1 MYKDILIAVDLG
13 QEASWRKALP
23 FAVELARTYSA
34 NLHVITVVPDSGF
47 HFVAQYFPAGY
58 EKGMI
63 EDANKALHAFVDAH
77 VPAGIPVQHIVAHGS
92 IYREIV
98 DAADRIGA
106 DAVVMASHTPGL
118 TDALIGPNAERV
130 LHHVKSSVFVI
141 RE

>member
-23 FAVELARTYSA
+23 FAVELARHYSA
-34 NLHVITVVPDSGF
+34 NLHVITVIPDSGF
-47 HFVAQYFPAGY
+47 HYVSQYFPAGY

-63 EDANKALHAFVDAH
+63 EDANTALRAFVGKH
-77 VPAGIPVQHIVAHGS
+77 GPSGIPVQHIVAHGS

-98 DAADRIGA
+98 DAADRTGA
-106 DAVVMASHTPGL
+106 DAVVMASHTPDL
-118 TDALIGPNAERV
+118 TDVVIGPNAERV
-130 LHHVKSSVFVI
+130 LHHVKCSVFVI

>member
-1 MYKDILIAVDLG
+1 MFKDILIAVDLS

-23 FAVELARTYSA
+23 FAVEMARNFSA
-34 NLHVITVVPDSGF
+34 NLHVMTVVPDSGF
-47 HFVAQYFPAGY
+47 HYVAQFFPAGY

-63 EDANKALHAFVDAH
+63 AEANKALHAFVATH
-77 VPAGIPVQHIVAHGS
+77 VPAGIKVQHVIAHGS

-98 DAADRIGA
+98 DAAERIGA

-118 TDALIGPNAERV
+118 ADAVIGPNAERV
-130 LHHVKSSVFVI
+130 LHHVKCSVFVI

>member
-1 MYKDILIAVDLG
+1 MFKDILIAVDLS

-23 FAVELARTYSA
+23 FAVEMARTFSA
-34 NLHVITVVPDSGF
+34 NLHVMTVIPDSGF
-47 HFVAQYFPAGY
+47 HYVAQFFPAGY

-63 EDANKALHAFVDAH
+63 EKANTALHDFVGKH
-77 VPAGIPVQHIVAHGS
+77 VPEGIAVQHIIAHGS

-98 DAADRIGA
+98 QAAERISA

-118 TDALIGPNAERV
+118 SDVVIGPNAERV
-130 LHHVKSSVFVI
+130 LHNARCSVFVI